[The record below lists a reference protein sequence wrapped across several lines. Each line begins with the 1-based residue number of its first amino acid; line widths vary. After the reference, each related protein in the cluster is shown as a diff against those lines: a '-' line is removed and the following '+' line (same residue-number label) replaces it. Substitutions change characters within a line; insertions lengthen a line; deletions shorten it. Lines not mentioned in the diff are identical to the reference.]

1 MIQCKKNN
9 GFAAVVFCIELGI
22 QLSMSISLTF
32 RAMRRDVES
41 DDVLALG
48 GLLHVE
54 NLYSLGCR
62 SSSAVSAWTAC
73 CQCL

>member
-1 MIQCKKNN
+1 MQKKTTVLLPL
-9 GFAAVVFCIELGI
+9 FFCIKLGI
-22 QLSMSISLTF
+22 QLSMSIPLTF
-32 RAMRRDVES
+32 RAMRRDVEP

>member
-1 MIQCKKNN
+1 MQKKTTVLLPL
-9 GFAAVVFCIELGI
+9 FFCIELGI

-73 CQCL
+73 CLG

>member
-1 MIQCKKNN
+1 MQKKTTVLLPL
-9 GFAAVVFCIELGI
+9 FFCIKLGI
-22 QLSMSISLTF
+22 QLSMSIPLTF
-32 RAMRRDVES
+32 RVMRRDVES

-73 CQCL
+73 CLG

>member
-1 MIQCKKNN
+1 
-9 GFAAVVFCIELGI
+9 
-22 QLSMSISLTF
+22 MSIPLTF

>member
-1 MIQCKKNN
+1 
-9 GFAAVVFCIELGI
+9 
-22 QLSMSISLTF
+22 MSIPLTF

-62 SSSAVSAWTAC
+62 LSSAVSAWTAC
-73 CQCL
+73 CLG

>member
-1 MIQCKKNN
+1 MQKKTTVLLPL
-9 GFAAVVFCIELGI
+9 FFCIKLGI
-22 QLSMSISLTF
+22 QLSMSIPLTF

-73 CQCL
+73 CLG

>member
-1 MIQCKKNN
+1 MQKKTTV
-9 GFAAVVFCIELGI
+9 FLPLFFCIKLGI
-22 QLSMSISLTF
+22 QLSMSIPLTF

-73 CQCL
+73 CLG

>member
-1 MIQCKKNN
+1 MQKKTTVLLPL
-9 GFAAVVFCIELGI
+9 FFCIKLGI
-22 QLSMSISLTF
+22 QLSMSIPLTF

-48 GLLHVE
+48 GLLQVE

-62 SSSAVSAWTAC
+62 SLSAVSAWTAC